1 MKLKITEIH
10 IYQKDLPIVDGPYT
24 MSTITLHSI
33 DTTIVKILTDN
44 GLIGWG
50 EVTPL
55 GPNYQPQHAMGAR
68 AAIAHMAP
76 GLIGHVCLDHLLLR
90 RHMDG
95 LLDGHNYAK
104 AAIDIAIMDLI
115 GKHYN
120 VRVCDLLGGA
130 VSEKLPAYYAVGI
143 GSPDETA
150 KIASEKL
157 LKGYKRLQFKIG
169 GRDIATDI
177 EVMQKVWETVGN
189 TVQIVADANRGLTA
203 TQAKQFSL
211 SCRNIPL
218 VMEQPCNTMEE
229 VKSIRSQVCH
239 PLAIDENLESV
250 HDVLRA
256 ISMDVADAFGLKIT
270 RLGGINAMAT
280 VRDICEARAIPHSM
294 EDTWGGDIVS
304 AAVLHVAATV
314 KPEMLEGV
322 WTSANYIDEHY
333 DPENGIEVDGGFFDV
348 PKGVG
353 LGITP
358 DENRIGVL
366 VASYS

>member
-1 MKLKITEIH
+1 MKISEIH

-33 DTTIVKILTDN
+33 DTTIVKILTDT
-44 GLIGWG
+44 GLTGWG

-76 GLIGHVCLDHLLLR
+76 GLIGQSCLDHLLLR

-104 AAIDIAIMDLI
+104 AAIDIATMDLV
-115 GKHYN
+115 GKHHG

-130 VSEKLPAYYAVGI
+130 VSERLPAYYAVGI
-143 GSPDETA
+143 GSPTDTA
-150 KIASEKL
+150 NIAVDKIKQ
-157 LKGYKRLQFKIG
+157 GYNRLQFKIG
-169 GRDIATDI
+169 GRDISTDI
-177 EVMQKVWETVGN
+177 EVMQKVWETVGHK
-189 TVQIVADANRGLTA
+189 VQLVADANRGLTA
-203 TQAKQFSL
+203 AQAKQFSMG
-211 SCRNIPL
+211 CRNIPL
-218 VMEQPCNTMEE
+218 VLEQPCNTMEE

-270 RLGGINAMAT
+270 RLGGINAMVT
-280 VRDICEARAIPHSM
+280 VRDICEARRIPHSM

-304 AAVLHVAATV
+304 AAILHVSATV
-314 KPEMLEGV
+314 KPELLESV
-322 WTSANYIDEHY
+322 WTSGNYIDEHY
-333 DPENGIEVDGGFFDV
+333 DPDNGIAVDGGYFEV

-353 LGITP
+353 LGVTP
-358 DENRIGVL
+358 DEGRIGQL